1 VRPGETGVLVTDVAS
16 GTPAAQ
22 IGLAVGDIV
31 LDVNGESVDNT
42 GTMQKLASAE
52 ARLWRFSIN
61 RNGRVLP
68 TVIGTW

>member
-1 VRPGETGVLVTDVAS
+1 MQEL
-16 GTPAAQ
+16 AA
-22 IGLAVGDIV
+22 G
-31 LDVNGESVDNT
+31 
-42 GTMQKLASAE
+42 E